1 MKKTNF
7 PLSEVYRLLEPGPV
21 VLLTTARAGR
31 ANVMPMSWHLMM
43 EFTPPLV
50 GCVVSNQNYSFETLK
65 ATGECVINIPMVEL
79 AQTVVACGN
88 TSGRRVDKFKA
99 FGLTPEA
106 AACVKAPLIAECYA
120 SLECKVRDAKLPPNT
135 TSSFWKSSRLGLTRR
150 GNSRGR
156 YIIRAKASS
165 WWRAGRSICLRQKL
179 RSPENKCPP
188 GKSGRANFQ
197 GAGGCFPLSLEER
210 VGVRTVV

>member
-43 EFTPPLV
+43 EFEPPLV

-65 ATGECVINIPMVEL
+65 ATGECVINIPTVEL

-120 SLECKVRDAKLPPNT
+120 SLECKVRDAKLAAQYNFFILEVVQAWIDPARKHPRT
-135 TSSFWKSSRLGLTRR
+135 IHHQGEGVFMVAGRTIKLPSPITSRLT
-150 GNSRGR
+150 
-156 YIIRAKASS
+156 K
-165 WWRAGRSICLRQKL
+165 
-179 RSPENKCPP
+179 
-188 GKSGRANFQ
+188 
-197 GAGGCFPLSLEER
+197 
-210 VGVRTVV
+210 